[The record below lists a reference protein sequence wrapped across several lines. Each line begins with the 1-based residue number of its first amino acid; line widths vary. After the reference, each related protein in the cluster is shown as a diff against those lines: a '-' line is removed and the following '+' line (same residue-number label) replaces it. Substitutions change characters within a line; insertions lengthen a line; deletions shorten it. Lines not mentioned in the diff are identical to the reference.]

1 MHSLDS
7 VGGVWYSFGWESQLL
22 ETGFLAIFLVPMFT
36 LSFAPLQGDSPPP
49 AAILWLIRLVLFK
62 VWCEGLVSL
71 SLGAG
76 LGRVRCTFHTRT
88 VLRSCFA

>member
-36 LSFAPLQGDSPPP
+36 LSFAPLRGDSPPP

-62 VWCEGLVSL
+62 VE
-71 SLGAG
+71 
-76 LGRVRCTFHTRT
+76 
-88 VLRSCFA
+88 